1 MTLEVVNTIAS
12 IGTLLVIAATAIA
25 ALGQLRHMRGSN
37 QIDALTECREV
48 MESEKF
54 QRATQFV
61 ARELPALLEEPKTRE
76 ALANPPLPE
85 GLRAITNVGNFFESM
100 GGFVKH
106 GIIDA
111 DIARDLWAG
120 IVAQSWSR
128 LRPAL
133 AIMRRQAGPALWEN
147 FEYLASISEEWIVRH
162 PDGLYPPGRTRLL
175 VEDTWRSED
184 ERLGIYKPS

>member
-1 MTLEVVNTIAS
+1 MTFEVVNTIAS

-54 QRATQFV
+54 QRATRFI
-61 ARELPALLEEPKTRE
+61 AHELPTLLEDPKTRD
-76 ALANPPLPE
+76 ALANLPAPE
-85 GLRAITNVGNFFESM
+85 SLRAIPSVGNFFESM

-111 DIARDLWAG
+111 DIACDLWAG
-120 IVAQSWSR
+120 IVVGSWSR
-128 LRPAL
+128 LKPAL
-133 AIMRRQAGPALWEN
+133 AIMRRKAGPGLWEN
-147 FEYLASISEEWIVRH
+147 FEYLASISEEWIER
-162 PDGLYPPGRTRLL
+162 YPAGRYPSRRKRLL
-175 VEDTWRSED
+175 VDDTWRSDD
-184 ERLGIYKPS
+184 EKLGIYKSQ

>member
-48 MESEKF
+48 MESADF
-54 QRATQFV
+54 QRATRFI
-61 ARELPALLEEPKTRE
+61 AHELPTLLEDPKTRE
-76 ALANPPLPE
+76 ALTNPPIPDH
-85 GLRAITNVGNFFESM
+85 LRAITTVGNFFESM

-111 DIARDLWAG
+111 EIACDLWAG
-120 IVAQSWSR
+120 IVVASWSR
-128 LRPAL
+128 LKPVL
-133 AIMRRQAGPALWEN
+133 AITRRKAGPGLWEN
-147 FEYLASISEEWIVRH
+147 FEYLASISEEWRER
-162 PDGLYPPGRTRLL
+162 YPEGRYPARRKRLL
-175 VEDTWRSED
+175 IEDTWRSDD
-184 ERLGIYKPS
+184 ETLGIYKTT